1 MQWKQPEGLRRHWV
15 LEEWDGELLFLQ
27 MPPGAAQGRV
37 GEEVYDLRDGGVL
50 RKKRTLA
57 ADGTIIATLEE
68 KAAGAGGTLQFEDRE
83 YVWKRATPSV
93 PAGFCRI
100 ATANASSLTSLN
112 KDWERSL
119 VWKRRNPMSSESAPS
134 SSSAG
139 MSQSCNAV
147 HSFVTS

>member
-83 YVWKRATPSV
+83 YVWKPGNPLGTRWILQDRDGKCLFTYVAKQGLGKVARVETEESDV
-93 PAGFCRI
+93 ERI
-100 ATANASSLTSLN
+100 GPLLLLC
-112 KDWERSL
+112 WY
-119 VWKRRNPMSSESAPS
+119 
-134 SSSAG
+134 
-139 MSQSCNAV
+139 
-147 HSFVTS
+147 VTVL